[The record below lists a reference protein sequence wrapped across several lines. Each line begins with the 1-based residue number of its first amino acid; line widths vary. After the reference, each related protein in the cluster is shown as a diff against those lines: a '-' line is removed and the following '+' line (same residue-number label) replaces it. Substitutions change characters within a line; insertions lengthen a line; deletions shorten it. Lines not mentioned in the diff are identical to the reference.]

1 MLVSYRFIDFFQLKM
16 EQLFL
21 KIKSDLFFCLMMK
34 ILVVASMPNELKAIK
49 EWIKSANL
57 KEKLDIDYLCCG
69 IWNYETISSL
79 EHYLTLDSEPTFIWN
94 IWICGY
100 WNSREEKKSDPIQ
113 VASII
118 NLHTEKEMV
127 IPPFLKIAPLKTCF
141 CGENVILGKSE
152 IENRNW
158 VNDDEMY
165 FDMESR
171 WIEFVASKYKYPC
184 LILKVPFSFVGDN
197 NDILECRFWE
207 VCEKSCEILRNLL
220 YHDYLCMILNWIKQQ
235 NFV

>member
-1 MLVSYRFIDFFQLKM
+1 MPIFYHFIDFFQLKI

-21 KIKSDLFFCLMMK
+21 KIKSDLFFGLMMK
-34 ILVVASMPNELKAIK
+34 ILVVAAMSTELKAIK
-49 EWIKSANL
+49 EWIKSAWIKAN
-57 KEKLDIDYLCCG
+57 LDIDYLCCG

-79 EHYLTLDSEPTFIWN
+79 EHYLTVNSESTFIWN
-94 IWICGY
+94 LWICGY
-100 WNSREEKKSDPIQ
+100 WNSKEEKKSDPIQ

-141 CGENVILGKSE
+141 CGENVIWGKSE
-152 IENRNW
+152 IKNRNW
-158 VNDDEMY
+158 IKDDEMY

-184 LILKVPFSFVGDN
+184 LILKVPSCFVWYKNGMNESYYKESIMKN
-197 NDILECRFWE
+197 NIVLGCLSYHYYLERILWWM
-207 VCEKSCEILRNLL
+207 
-220 YHDYLCMILNWIKQQ
+220 DQM
-235 NFV
+235 